1 MPPIR
6 AVLGGFGS
14 AQWVA
19 QDFPEYA
26 KIGHVVKDI
35 LGKNILQFGFIMAEL
50 IKNCLGT
57 EDICEVCPNRSVVIH
72 SSVECTIVWLYNVTL
87 SRVFLISVP

>member
-14 AQWVA
+14 AQWVT

-26 KIGHVVKDI
+26 KNGHAVKDI

-50 IKNCLGT
+50 IKSCLGN
-57 EDICEVCPNRSVVIH
+57 EDICEVCPNRS
-72 SSVECTIVWLYNVTL
+72 SNNE
-87 SRVFLISVP
+87 